1 MAEIDANKFM
11 LSKYEALLQE
21 TTEVKMF
28 KLGVCYGY
36 FQLYRQICQEYDIET
51 ADKCFAN
58 TFKDENFPDFLTM
71 VQMYKMPNKFEHLL
85 ERLRCKKD
93 SLNEDEVDMVSE
105 FADFLYKKGV
115 KKDG

>member
-58 TFKDENFPDFLTM
+58 TFKDENFSDFLTM
-71 VQMYKMPNKFEHLL
+71 VQIYKTPNKFERLL
-85 ERLRCKKD
+85 EKLRYKKD
-93 SLNEDEVDMVSE
+93 NLDKDEVDMVSE
-105 FADFLYKKGV
+105 FANFLYKKGV

>member
-1 MAEIDANKFM
+1 MAKIDVDKFVS
-11 LSKYEALLQE
+11 SKYEALLQE
-21 TTEVKMF
+21 TTEIKMF

-36 FQLYRQICQEYDIET
+36 FQLQRQICQGYDVET
-51 ADKCFAN
+51 ADKHFAN
-58 TFKDENFPDFLTM
+58 TLKDENFSDFLTM

-85 ERLRCKKD
+85 ERLRYKKD

-105 FADFLYKKGV
+105 FAEFLYKKGV